1 MNFLMN
7 KTPFIFVLLLSLAQM
22 VFAIDVPKQK
32 QLNQILKNAHSS
44 GSAISIQA
52 KPLNQRSPAADK
64 PFTKQQAFEIGIPR
78 VNALTPDEF
87 IPPYWNGRGSASGDV
102 NKDGYV
108 DIAIATKKGM
118 QLYLNNKGKNFKRVQ
133 LKLPVID
140 KLDVFIVALVDI
152 NNDGWLDI
160 FLTSYRSGNYTILNE
175 KGKFSENTLVKVPGS
190 PLVLTKS
197 LTFGDVDRDGDI
209 DAVLGNWFY
218 GYLKHFPPADSD
230 NKLLI
235 NEAGVFSPQLI
246 AGIAGESLSV
256 LLSDFTADQ
265 KLDLMVG
272 NDFAPPD
279 YYYRGNGDLKFKT
292 ILASEGVIPIS
303 TNTTMSM
310 DTGDFNNDLKLDIY
324 VAQIAA
330 GATGPSAK
338 VAIQTW
344 DKYCAEIKQG
354 HGREACERSVR
365 QRSLFSFGAK
375 HEASHIKRCKNIPDE
390 KMRKDCVAMMI
401 LLTATREK
409 KKELCDRIPEQNDH
423 TKFNCRNFFKPKKPA
438 TEEEFK
444 SAIPVTQNENVLL
457 KSNGKGQ
464 FENIAKAMGVET
476 TGWSWNAKFADLDND
491 EWQDIYVVNGTWIRA
506 AGTPSKFFFH
516 NQEGKTFVEKTD
528 EFGLQNYMLQSAY
541 TEVDIDNDGD
551 LDILANST
559 SGPLWFYRNNNQ
571 KNNAIEFEFNDM
583 VGNYYGLGNKIII
596 HYGKDAQRHQI
607 RGLKSGGG
615 FLSFNAPVIHFGL
628 GSDDRISKIEIH
640 WSTGEK
646 TEIKGDFVANARY
659 KIIRNKNKSHS
670 LTSR

>member
-1 MNFLMN
+1 MNFLRN
-7 KTPFIFVLLLSLAQM
+7 KFLPNFLLLCLLSQF
-22 VFAIDVPKQK
+22 VYAIDVPGQK
-32 QLNQILKNAHSS
+32 QLNQLLKGAQSK
-44 GSAISIQA
+44 GSPISIQA
-52 KPLNQRSPAADK
+52 YPLNQRSPSAEK
-64 PFTKQQAFEIGIPR
+64 PFTRQQAVEIGIPR
-78 VNALTPDEF
+78 VNVLTPDEF
-87 IPPYWNGRGSASGDV
+87 IPPYWNGRGIASGDV

-108 DIAIATKKGM
+108 DIAIATKMGM
-118 QLYLNNKGKNFKRVQ
+118 QLYLNDKGKKFKRVN

-152 NNDGWLDI
+152 NNDSWLDI
-160 FLTSYRSGNYTILNE
+160 FLTSYRSGNYTMINE
-175 KGKFSENTLVKVPGS
+175 KGSFSEKTLVKVPAS

-197 LTFGDVDRDGDI
+197 LTFGDVDRDGDV

-235 NEAGVFSPQLI
+235 NEKGMFTPKLI
-246 AGIAGESLSV
+246 EGIAGETLSI

-279 YYYRGNGDLKFKT
+279 YYYRGDGNNTFKP
-292 ILASEGVIPIS
+292 ILASDGIIPLS

-310 DTGDFNNDLKLDIY
+310 DTGDFDNDLDMDIY
-324 VAQIAA
+324 AAQIAA
-330 GATGPSAK
+330 GATGPSAH
-338 VAIQTW
+338 VSIQTW
-344 DKYCAEIKQG
+344 DKYCADIKPG
-354 HGREACERSVR
+354 TGREACEKSVR
-365 QRSLFSFGAK
+365 QRFLFSFGAK
-375 HEASHIKRCKNIPDE
+375 HQPSHIKRCAKIPDK
-390 KMRKDCVAMMI
+390 KMRKDCASMMI

-409 KKELCDRIPEQNDH
+409 KQALCDKIPEQNDH
-423 TKFNCRNFFKPKKPA
+423 TKFTCNNYFKPKKPA
-438 TEEEFK
+438 TEAEFRV
-444 SAIPVTQNENVLL
+444 AIPVTMNENVFL

-464 FENIAKAMGVET
+464 FEDIAKSMGVET

-491 EWQDIYVVNGTWIRA
+491 EWQDIYVVNGTWIRGS
-506 AGTPSKFFFH
+506 GTPSKFFFH
-516 NQEGKTFVEKTD
+516 NQQGKTFVEKTD
-528 EFGLQNYMLQSAY
+528 DFGLQNYMLQSAY

-607 RGLKSGGG
+607 RELKSGGG

-628 GSDDRISKIEIH
+628 GSYDRISKIEIH

-646 TEIKGDFVANARY
+646 TEIKGNFVANARY
-659 KIIRNKNKSHS
+659 KMIRNKK
-670 LTSR
+670 